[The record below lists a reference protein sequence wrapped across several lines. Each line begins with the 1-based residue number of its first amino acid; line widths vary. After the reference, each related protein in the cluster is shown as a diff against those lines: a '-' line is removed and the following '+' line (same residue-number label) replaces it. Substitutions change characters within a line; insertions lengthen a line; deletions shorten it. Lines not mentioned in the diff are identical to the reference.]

1 MRVNHN
7 KEIKNLLRVHW
18 LCSKEM
24 RLFEMN
30 PILNRAPDRYHE
42 SRLSHRWR
50 LHVIERETIEEVCPC
65 VAAQTTML
73 TVDQVFHM
81 VGSKDASN

>member
-7 KEIKNLLRVHW
+7 KEIKRLVRVHW

-24 RLFEMN
+24 RSFEMN

-42 SRLSHRWR
+42 CRLSHRWR
-50 LHVIERETIEEVCPC
+50 LHVIERETIAEVCPC
-65 VAAQTTML
+65 VGAQTTTL
-73 TVDQVFHM
+73 TVDQVFQM
-81 VGSKDASN
+81 VGSKHASN